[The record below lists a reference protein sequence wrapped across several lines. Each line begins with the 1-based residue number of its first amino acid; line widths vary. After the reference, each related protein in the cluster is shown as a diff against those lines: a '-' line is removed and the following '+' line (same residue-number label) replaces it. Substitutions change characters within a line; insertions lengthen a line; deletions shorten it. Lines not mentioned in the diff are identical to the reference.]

1 MFFWRIPFSTS
12 IESFFGLSFSD
23 GHVTREVE
31 IASCKSFIMPVIF
44 LSPVMGRAQITVQ
57 KLQVTWKIKVVVK
70 IQRRLM
76 KTS

>member
-1 MFFWRIPFSTS
+1 M
-12 IESFFGLSFSD
+12 
-23 GHVTREVE
+23 TREVE
-31 IASCKSFIMPVIF
+31 IASCNSFIMPVIF